1 MQVKEES
8 LDQVDKEWVVNVLFR
23 LFALKAFRCWAKN
36 EKKMNVKY
44 LHWFFTI
51 RDFLG
56 LLDLLV
62 KKVRWV
68 LLDPLGLLDLG
79 AALEILDQR

>member
-1 MQVKEES
+1 M
-8 LDQVDKEWVVNVLFR
+8 FIII
-23 LFALKAFRCWAKN
+23 
-36 EKKMNVKY
+36 
-44 LHWFFTI
+44 TI
-51 RDFLG
+51 RDLLG

-68 LLDPLGLLDLG
+68 LLEPLVLPDLG